1 MLKYP
6 IDFLTFDQCLLKR
19 AHVVV
24 RDVRDV
30 IACFVGFGGEGCIW
44 GVLGYMGCAL
54 FIKD

>member
-30 IACFVGFGGEGCIW
+30 MACFVGFGGEGYIW
-44 GVLGYMGCAL
+44 GILGYMGCAL